1 MIVSVS
7 ALGIPLGC
15 EGRCHKQQLGENRT
29 SSWGCADFYVFW
41 VFFPPEKD
49 YKNVKQKYST

>member
-7 ALGIPLGC
+7 ALGIPPGC
-15 EGRCHKQQLGENRT
+15 EGRCHEQQLGENRT
-29 SSWGCADFYVFW
+29 SSLGCADFYVFCG
-41 VFFPPEKD
+41 FFSPEKD